1 MTAASHRAIAH
12 AFAPPRPRCLS
23 LPRRFMISYH
33 VFNSLFLF
41 FPLFFAV
48 FFSFDFCFTLFS
60 QTDKSYF
67 HFRREKLCKLAG
79 DYASKR
85 NPPFT
90 LI

>member
-12 AFAPPRPRCLS
+12 AFAPPRPRCLY

-48 FFSFDFCFTLFS
+48 FLVLTFVSHFFRKRIRVISIFGV
-60 QTDKSYF
+60 KSYV
-67 HFRREKLCKLAG
+67 
-79 DYASKR
+79 
-85 NPPFT
+85 N
-90 LI
+90 